1 MDTKELVKQMV
12 INVLDGQPAE
22 AQERFQDII
31 AVKVTDALEAQKQAV
46 ATSMYAQPETSE
58 EE

>member
-1 MDTKELVKQMV
+1 MV

>member
-1 MDTKELVKQMV
+1 MDTKDLVKQMV
-12 INVLDGQPAE
+12 ISVLDGQPAE
-22 AQERFQDII
+22 AQERFQDIV

-46 ATSMYAQPETSE
+46 AASLYAQPETAE

>member
-1 MDTKELVKQMV
+1 MDTKDLVKQMV

-46 ATSMYAQPETSE
+46 ASTVYAQPEPAE
-58 EE
+58 VE

>member
-1 MDTKELVKQMV
+1 MDTKDLVKQMV

-31 AVKVTDALEAQKQAV
+31 SIKVTDAIDAKRTEV
-46 ATSMYAQPETSE
+46 ASSVYGE
-58 EE
+58 E

>member
-46 ATSMYAQPETSE
+46 ATSVYAQPETAE